1 MIGTG
6 YHFGNEPRNHFVGP
20 SYHDWD
26 FSLAKNTHLGE
37 RVNMQLRVDVFNIL
51 NHPNFAN
58 PFLPN
63 FAVDMETNAGATFD
77 PNNQACLAAANGGL
91 IIPGCRGIGTG
102 LLAITATPDVALG
115 NPFLGGG
122 GARNIQIGLKFTF

>member
-1 MIGTG
+1 
-6 YHFGNEPRNHFVGP
+6 
-20 SYHDWD
+20 
-26 FSLAKNTHLGE
+26 
-37 RVNMQLRVDVFNIL
+37 
-51 NHPNFAN
+51 
-58 PFLPN
+58 
-63 FAVDMETNAGATFD
+63 METNAGATFD
-77 PNNQACLAAANGGL
+77 PNNQACQAAAVGGL